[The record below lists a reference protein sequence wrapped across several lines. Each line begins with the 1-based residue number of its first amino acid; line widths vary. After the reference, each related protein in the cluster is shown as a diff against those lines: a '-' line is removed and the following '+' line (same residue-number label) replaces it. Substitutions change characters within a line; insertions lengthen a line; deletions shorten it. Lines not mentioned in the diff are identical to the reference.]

1 MTPIDFRRLTI
12 AAAAI
17 ALSASAGFAADLGRL
32 TKDGEPPVALT
43 QAVACVPRY
52 DTIGFGRPELV
63 ILLSD
68 KPLQADAIR
77 SGVDCDSHA
86 FEQAVRTGRG
96 ALVSLSFAAGPKL
109 ARVSIYGVG
118 FTLGSDSC
126 DACKAAVTYAGD
138 KVRGNVATTK
148 PLELNSSK
156 LSFQVAFEIP
166 KPGAPAAGT
175 PLPSGGGD
183 PGKAFL
189 AWVKAYQEGDYRTLE
204 RVLPPGKAADKWGY
218 YESETERADAIRQ
231 DGSLEPKSAR
241 ILEGTLLGNF
251 ALLIVEVPPLWGEGK
266 QKALVGLS
274 LVDGSWRVDD
284 LSRDLGG
291 TMFRK

>member
-1 MTPIDFRRLTI
+1 MFQIDSRRLI
-12 AAAAI
+12 LAATAV
-17 ALSASAGFAADLGRL
+17 ALSASAAVAADFGSL
-32 TKDGEPPVALT
+32 TKDGEAPVTLT

-52 DTIGFGRPELV
+52 DTIGFGKTELV

-68 KPLQADAIR
+68 KPLEAEAIR
-77 SGVDCDSHA
+77 SGVDCDTHA
-86 FEQAVRTGRG
+86 FEQAVRKGDG

-118 FTLGSDSC
+118 FTLGNDSC
-126 DACKAAVTYAGD
+126 DGCKSTVAYADD

-148 PLELNSSK
+148 ALELNSSK
-156 LSFQVAFEIP
+156 LSFQVAIDLP

-175 PLPSGGGD
+175 PLPAGGGD

-189 AWVKAYQEGDYRTLE
+189 AWVKAYQEGDYKTLE
-204 RVLPPGKAADKWGY
+204 RVLPPGKAADEWGY
-218 YESETERADAIRQ
+218 YENETERADAIRQ

-251 ALLIVEVPPLWGEGK
+251 SLLIVEVPPLWGGGK